1 MLTRMIKRAQHD
13 GGLSVIP
20 TGTGQCK
27 LGQLMHADDCLL
39 LARASRE
46 EAGVVGNVLK
56 GVQWLCTHGGLSICK
71 RTGDDYEMPEVQ

>member
-13 GGLSVIP
+13 GGLSGLP
-20 TGTGQCK
+20 MGPGQCK

-56 GVQWLCTHGGLSICK
+56 VYGRLIGQRVNGKI
-71 RTGDDYEMPEVQ
+71 